1 MLPCADVHWKL
12 LPAICRELAL
22 DMGKEGMAQSKIAVT
37 LGTTS
42 AAISQ
47 YVSGKRGGMKLDSK
61 SSAACRKLAK
71 KIAGGKVKGQELDFE
86 VAKILVIA
94 KKSNMGKKDP
104 CVVCMSGS
112 HHS

>member
-1 MLPCADVHWKL
+1 
-12 LPAICRELAL
+12 
-22 DMGKEGMAQSKIAVT
+22 MGKEGMAQSKIAAI

-47 YVSGKRGGMKLDSK
+47 YVSGKRGSLKLDPK

-71 KIAGGKVKGQELDFE
+71 RIVGGKVKGGELDFE

-94 KKSNMGKKDP
+94 KKSNMGNRDP
-104 CVVCMSGS
+104 CVVCMSGPK
-112 HHS
+112 HS

>member
-12 LPAICRELAL
+12 LPAICRELAI
-22 DMGKEGMAQSKIAVT
+22 DMGKQGMAQSKIAAT

-47 YVSGKRGGMKLDSK
+47 YVSGKRGGTKLDSK
-61 SSAACRKLAK
+61 SLAACRTLAK
-71 KIAGGKVKGQELDFE
+71 KIACGKVKGQELDFE

-94 KKSNMGKKDP
+94 KKSNMGNKDP
-104 CVVCMSGS
+104 CVVCMATPR
-112 HHS
+112 HS

>member
-22 DMGKEGMAQSKIAVT
+22 DMGKAGMPQNTIAKA

-47 YVSGKRGGMKLDSK
+47 YVSGKRGGQKLDAK
-61 SSAACRKLAK
+61 TLLACRKVARQIAK
-71 KIAGGKVKGQELDFE
+71 GELDKDALDFA

-94 KKSNMGKKDP
+94 KRSKLGDKDP
-104 CVVCMSGS
+104 CVVCMGS
-112 HHS
+112 SNHS